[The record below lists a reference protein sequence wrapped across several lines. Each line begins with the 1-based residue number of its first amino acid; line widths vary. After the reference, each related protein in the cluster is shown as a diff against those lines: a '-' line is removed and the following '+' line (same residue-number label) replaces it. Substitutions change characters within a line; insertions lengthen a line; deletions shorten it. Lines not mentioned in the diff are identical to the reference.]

1 MSGKI
6 IFNWGL
12 AVFCLWGAVCS
23 GGDEKRKPN
32 VLFIAV
38 DDLRPEIGAY
48 GNPLIKTPNLDRFA
62 ATAAVFENHYVQVPT
77 CGASR
82 YCLLTGRWPRTK
94 QHLQNSAF
102 ERFMS
107 GEPEKE
113 APESMVHHF
122 RRHGYHT
129 AGIGKVSHSVDG
141 LVYGYEESPEGAK
154 REMPYS
160 WDEFLFD
167 AGKWGT
173 GWNAFFGYADGSNRQ
188 GKKGKVKPYE
198 MGMVDDAGYPDGIT
212 AGLAV
217 EKIRELSKKQ
227 QPFFLSVGFFK
238 PHLPFTAPA
247 KYWDLYEREKIPIS
261 PVPDLPA
268 DVSLASLQKMGEFN
282 QYELG
287 DERAV
292 LDKRLTDTYARK
304 LIHAY
309 YASVSYVD
317 AQIGKVLDELERQGL
332 ADNTIVIVWGDH
344 GWHLGD
350 HRVWGKHTNFE
361 VALRSPLMIRV
372 PGIKAVRIP
381 GEQVVSTVDVYPSL
395 LEWCGLPSVSSL
407 DGHSLDRLM
416 RKGSDQDRENVAFSY
431 FNQGISMRNERYRLI
446 RYFRDD
452 LPVIELYDHLEDP
465 FESKNIAAGQ
475 PRLVEKLLPLLEKG
489 NTGLYDH

>member
-1 MSGKI
+1 MFGKI
-6 IFNWGL
+6 ILNL
-12 AVFCLWGAVCS
+12 ALALCCLGVSVCS

-38 DDLRPEIGAY
+38 DDLRPETGAY
-48 GNPLIKTPNLDRFA
+48 GNPVIKTPNLDRFA
-62 ATAAVFENHYVQVPT
+62 ATAAMFENHYVQVPT

-82 YCLLTGRWPRTK
+82 YSLLTGRWPRTK

-122 RRHGYHT
+122 RRHGYYT

-160 WDEFLFD
+160 WDEFLFN

-198 MGMVDDAGYPDGIT
+198 KGMVDDAGYPDGPT
-212 AGLAV
+212 ADLAV
-217 EKIRELSKKQ
+217 EKIRALSKKQ

-247 KYWDLYEREKIPIS
+247 RYWDLYDREKIPIS

-268 DVSLASLQKMGEFN
+268 NVNLASLQKMGEFN
-282 QYELG
+282 QYGLG

-292 LDKRLTDTYARK
+292 LDRRLTDAYARK
-304 LIHAY
+304 LVHAY

-332 ADNTIVIVWGDH
+332 ADNTIVVVWGDH

-361 VALRSPLMIRV
+361 VALRSLLMIRV
-372 PGIKAVRIP
+372 PGMKSVRIP
-381 GEQVVSTVDVYPSL
+381 GKHVVSSIDVYPSL
-395 LEWCGLPSVSSL
+395 LEWCALPSVSSL
-407 DGHSLDRLM
+407 DGQSLDRLM
-416 RKGSDQDRENVAFSY
+416 RKGSDRNRENVAFSY

-446 RYFRDD
+446 RYFREDR
-452 LPVIELYDHLEDP
+452 PVIELYDHLEDP
-465 FESKNIAAGQ
+465 FESKNIAADQ
-475 PRLVEKLLPLLEKG
+475 PRIVEKLMPLLEKG
-489 NTGLYDH
+489 NTGLYDR